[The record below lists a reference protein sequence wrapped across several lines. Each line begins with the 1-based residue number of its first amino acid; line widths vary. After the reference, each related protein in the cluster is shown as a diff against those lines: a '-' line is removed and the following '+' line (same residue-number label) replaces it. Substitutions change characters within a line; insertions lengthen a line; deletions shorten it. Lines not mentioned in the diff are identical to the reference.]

1 MQTIKISNSKILSL
15 LNAESVDFP
24 KYATQILNLANQ
36 NAQGTRPTVVGQLSD
51 LIQEFP
57 GNRLKEWE
65 EWYLNK
71 HPEALLHAT
80 NKIFE
85 MVANFKDV
93 MSKID
98 REMVE
103 KWVKDLVIVKTFIG
117 LKFQEAILKSVALSA
132 KTVYRLA
139 TPEEESQGIDGLIGT
154 KPVSIKPSSYEMKK
168 SLSEKIE
175 ASIIFYEKLKDGISI
190 SFDETLLATP

>member
-1 MQTIKISNSKILSL
+1 MKTIRISNSDILSL
-15 LNAESVDFP
+15 LDAGASTFP

-36 NAQGTRPTVVGQLSD
+36 NAQGTRPSVVGQMSD

-57 GNRLKEWE
+57 GSKLKEWE

-71 HPEALLHAT
+71 HPESLSLAA

-93 MSKID
+93 MTQID
-98 REMVE
+98 KEMVE
-103 KWVKDLVIVKTFIG
+103 KWVTDLVILKTFVG
-117 LKFQEAILKSVALSA
+117 LKFQEAILKSVASEFG
-132 KTVYRLA
+132 KNYRLA
-139 TPEEESQGIDGLIGT
+139 TPEEESQGIDGFIAE
-154 KPVSIKPSSYEMKK
+154 KPISIKPSSYEMKK

-175 ASIIFYEKLKDGISI
+175 VSIVVYEKLKDGIKI
-190 SFDETLLATP
+190 SFDESLI